1 MLLYLIQYIILGTLE
16 KLNESSVAFATDVLV
31 KLPKY
36 SDHFRDCMKNYAK
49 IFNDYRGVFKTQSNI
64 YDVAFCENN
73 QWLLVVNYFQKE
85 LYRRLLNGF

>member
-1 MLLYLIQYIILGTLE
+1 MLLYLIQYIILGTLG

-36 SDHFRDCMKNYAK
+36 SDHFRDC
-49 IFNDYRGVFKTQSNI
+49 IGVFKTQSNI

-85 LYRRLLNGF
+85 LYRRLLTGF